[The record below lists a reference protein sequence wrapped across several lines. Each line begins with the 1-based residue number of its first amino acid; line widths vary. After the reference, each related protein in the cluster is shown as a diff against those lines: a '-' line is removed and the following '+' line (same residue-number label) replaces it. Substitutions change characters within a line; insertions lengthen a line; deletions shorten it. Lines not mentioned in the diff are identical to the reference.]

1 MFRVKVTVKQLGKK
15 RERFSK
21 QNFCLRKKPE
31 TVKDLIEQTVLTCV
45 DQYNARLS
53 QTDVSVL
60 PSQGEMEAMAEL
72 GKVAFGAF
80 AEGKAADP
88 RKAVDT
94 AIVGYQDGLYRIFLN
109 DRLLTGL
116 DEELSLQ
123 EDDHLIFIRLVMLAG
138 SMW

>member
-21 QNFCLRKKPE
+21 LSFCMRKKPD
-31 TVKDLIEQTVLTCV
+31 TVKELIEQTVLTCV
-45 DQYNARLS
+45 DQYNARLA

-60 PSQGEMEAMAEL
+60 PSQSEMEAMAEL

-80 AEGKAADP
+80 AEGKPADP

-94 AIVGYQDGLYRIFLN
+94 AIVGYRDGLYRIFLN
-109 DRLLTGL
+109 DRLLTRL

>member
-1 MFRVKVTVKQLGKK
+1 M
-15 RERFSK
+15 
-21 QNFCLRKKPE
+21 RKKPD

-45 DQYNARLS
+45 DQYNARLD
-53 QTDVSVL
+53 QTDVSAL

-80 AEGKAADP
+80 TEGQAADP

-109 DRLLTGL
+109 DRLLTEL
-116 DEELSLQ
+116 DEELSLK

>member
-1 MFRVKVTVKQLGKK
+1 MFRVKITVKQLGKK

-21 QNFCLRKKPE
+21 QDFCLRKKPE

-45 DQYNARLS
+45 DQYNARLA
-53 QTDVSVL
+53 QTDVSPL

-80 AEGKAADP
+80 AEGKPADP

-94 AIVGYQDGLYRIFLN
+94 AIMGYQDGLYRIFLN

-116 DEELSLQ
+116 DEELGLQ

>member
-1 MFRVKVTVKQLGKK
+1 MFRVNVTVKQLGKK

-21 QNFCLRKKPE
+21 QDFCLRKKPD
-31 TVKDLIEQTVLTCV
+31 TVKELIEQTVFTCV
-45 DQYNARLS
+45 NQYNARLA
-53 QTDVSVL
+53 QPDVSPL
-60 PSQGEMEAMAEL
+60 PSQSEMEAMAEL

-80 AEGKAADP
+80 AQGKPADP

-116 DEELSLQ
+116 DEELSLK